1 MNNPTRKQLQK
12 IIDSLESVKAELEEI
27 SENEQEKLD
36 NIPENLQGSERYER
50 AESVCG
56 YLEDAICSF
65 EELIDNITNAIEE

>member
-12 IIDSLESVKAELEEI
+12 IIDSLESLKADLEEI

-50 AESVCG
+50 AETVCG
-56 YLEDAICSF
+56 YLEAAIYAF
-65 EELIDNITNAIEE
+65 DDLIDNITNAIEE